1 MSGYAGDL
9 SPEEAWNLLESEP
22 SALLVDV
29 RTRAEWTYVGV
40 ADLSSLSKKPMLL
53 EWQGFPDGQRN
64 PRFADE
70 LDAAGI
76 DPNTPILFL
85 CRSGARS
92 AAAAKLMTER
102 GYTKCFNISEGFEGD
117 PDAERHRGRVNGWKV
132 RGLPWTQN

>member
-9 SPEEAWNLLESEP
+9 SPKEAWNLLESEP

-40 ADLSSLSKKPMLL
+40 ADLSCLSKKPMLL

-70 LDAAGI
+70 LEAAGV

-92 AAAAKLMTER
+92 AAAARLMTER